1 VGFDRS
7 PILNPLRHAGAGGEV
22 PGGVPVPAAAR
33 LAQGEVDHG
42 AQWLK
47 DIRRDR
53 DAALET
59 DRLTEA
65 LRRAFACVAGRGRV
79 CVPEDPTEAPW
90 FELSS
95 IEMAFLETLREL
107 AATLDA
113 GRGTSVAA
121 DFDAHRDAM
130 LQQMFE
136 LAERATEAARQRG
149 RRARRARR

>member
-1 VGFDRS
+1 
-7 PILNPLRHAGAGGEV
+7 L
-22 PGGVPVPAAAR
+22 
-33 LAQGEVDHG
+33 
-42 AQWLK
+42 
-47 DIRRDR
+47 
-53 DAALET
+53 
-59 DRLTEA
+59 
-65 LRRAFACVAGRGRV
+65 
-79 CVPEDPTEAPW
+79 
-90 FELSS
+90 ELSS